1 MAGLSFHDRLHIQK
15 ILAQQGYLQSM
26 FSEFIRKVSPE
37 LTKMAQT
44 GNPNVWIRN
53 ARVEANIDRYLNDF
67 TDELTRHITNI
78 QSDAWARSTLKSD
91 DLVKEYI
98 KGMAIDSTTK
108 QGMFNRN
115 VEAFKTFANRT
126 KNGITLS
133 EQIWDIAKETK
144 TQLEFYVGSGISV
157 GRSATRISQD
167 IRQLLNDPDTQF
179 RRKRDENGKLVP
191 SKPMKDYHPGQGV
204 YKSPYKN
211 AMRLAVTET
220 NMAYRTADHERWNQ
234 LDFVTGVKI
243 QRSGNG
249 EPCKICDPLVGDY
262 PKGFKFVGW
271 HPHCICFATP
281 IMLDQDDFLDFQLTD
296 KIPESAIV
304 TSIPKQAEEYINR
317 IAPKIENWKNKPY
330 WIKDNYVD
338 GDVSKGFSFNAGVP
352 NVKVVAPP
360 SALDSVAKY
369 LDDAKIEYK
378 QVEYHSSPIGEE
390 KIIERIG
397 GGDLTKGSCSSLA
410 LAYAGNKCGFDV
422 LDFRDGLSRKMFSST
437 RTIMDIAEKVGG
449 KVCKHTNDFM
459 NAKMLLKDV
468 VEGKEY
474 YFTCGA
480 HAAIIRKM
488 PTGYEYLE
496 LQSAFNNGF
505 KSLTD
510 VILKLRFGAKKSHSL
525 NGIKY
530 ESRDCIID
538 IDLLK
543 KDSGFRKILGY
554 INTAENEQVKGIRG
568 TIK

>member
-53 ARVEANIDRYLNDF
+53 VRIEANIDRYLIDF
-67 TDELTRHITNI
+67 TDQLTHHITNM
-78 QSDAWARSTLKSD
+78 QSDAWARATFKSD
-91 DLVKEYI
+91 ALVKEYI

-115 VEAFKTFANRT
+115 VEAFKAFANRT

-179 RRKRDENGKLVP
+179 RRVRNDEGKLIP
-191 SKPMKDYHPGQGV
+191 SKPMKDYHPGQGI

-211 AMRLAVTET
+211 AIRLAVTET
-220 NMAYRTADHERWNQ
+220 NMAYRAADHERWNQ
-234 LDFVTGVKI
+234 LDFVVGVKI

-304 TSIPKQAEEYINR
+304 TSIPKQAEEYINK
-317 IAPKIENWKNKPY
+317 IAPKVENWKNKPY
-330 WIKDNYVD
+330 WIRDNYVD
-338 GDVSKGFSFNAGVP
+338 GDVKKGFIDPCIKPTP
-352 NVKVVAPP
+352 N
-360 SALDSVAKY
+360 
-369 LDDAKIEYK
+369 
-378 QVEYHSSPIGEE
+378 
-390 KIIERIG
+390 
-397 GGDLTKGSCSSLA
+397 
-410 LAYAGNKCGFDV
+410 
-422 LDFRDGLSRKMFSST
+422 LS
-437 RTIMDIAEKVGG
+437 
-449 KVCKHTNDFM
+449 
-459 NAKMLLKDV
+459 
-468 VEGKEY
+468 
-474 YFTCGA
+474 
-480 HAAIIRKM
+480 
-488 PTGYEYLE
+488 
-496 LQSAFNNGF
+496 
-505 KSLTD
+505 
-510 VILKLRFGAKKSHSL
+510 
-525 NGIKY
+525 
-530 ESRDCIID
+530 
-538 IDLLK
+538 
-543 KDSGFRKILGY
+543 
-554 INTAENEQVKGIRG
+554 VKGIKPLSAMEQNVFDVESKLSITKGPEMDFDKANELKGNIHYGEGMAYSINCQSCVVSNELRRRG
-568 TIK
+568 YDVTAFGNFKKADSIPTKLSYKTEWAWIDPVTGKMPIKSRAGGIKGYSKSGRVMSKSIKELEKEFAELIKSEGRYHIDFGWKGQRSGHIITLEKLSNGKVRIYDPQNGKIVEWNKLKKEISLRYGVGVLRVDNLKINAEIINGIVTKL